1 MDEMKPILHINA
13 GVGWSATKP
22 LCYTLDDVGY
32 AVCPNRGK
40 TTECNLLYYLYERQ
54 YKPVHANFY
63 WHTLHKHRGL
73 DFVRK
78 NTTLDWYIEY
88 IKSHIVK
95 THKGVS
101 DFSNSN
107 TDLPLYFLKQIAPV
121 LEKEFDVRVTTIWR
135 NPVRRSYSQMSAWYK
150 EKWNDSYEKYPD
162 SITYWRSQ
170 LDRPSHLLPDYVK
183 VYNTWSSAFKKVYP
197 VIMEEVWENPSDLS
211 KFIGHKIEKMHAN
224 VYYPERGTQ
233 RPEIQGLKDQWSSDL
248 QDLTEEDLQYG
259 RNKLDWIYRNYKHQ
273 FKRIPE
279 SWQI

>member
-1 MDEMKPILHINA
+1 MKPILHINA

-107 TDLPLYFLKQIAPV
+107 TDLPLYFLKQIAPI

-170 LDRPSHLLPDYVK
+170 LDSPSHLLPDYVK

>member
-107 TDLPLYFLKQIAPV
+107 TDLPLYFLKQIAPI

>member
-162 SITYWRSQ
+162 SITYWKSQ
-170 LDRPSHLLPDYVK
+170 LDSPSHLLPDYVK

>member
-197 VIMEEVWENPSDLS
+197 VIMEEVWENPSNLS

-233 RPEIQGLKDQWSSDL
+233 RPEIQGMKDQWSSDL

>member
-1 MDEMKPILHINA
+1 MKPILHINA

-197 VIMEEVWENPSDLS
+197 VIMEEVWENPSNLS

-233 RPEIQGLKDQWSSDL
+233 RPEIQGMKDQWSSDL

>member
-1 MDEMKPILHINA
+1 MKPILHINA

>member
-78 NTTLDWYIEY
+78 NTTLEWYIKY

-95 THKGVS
+95 SHKGVS

-121 LEKEFDVRVTTIWR
+121 LEEEFDVRVTTIWR

-150 EKWNDSYEKYPD
+150 EKWNDSYQKYSD
-162 SITYWRSQ
+162 SISYWRSQ
-170 LDRPSHLLPDYVK
+170 LDSPSHLLPDYVK

-233 RPEIQGLKDQWSSDL
+233 RPEIEGLKDQWSSDL

-259 RNKLDWIYRNYKHQ
+259 RNKLDWIYRNYKDQ